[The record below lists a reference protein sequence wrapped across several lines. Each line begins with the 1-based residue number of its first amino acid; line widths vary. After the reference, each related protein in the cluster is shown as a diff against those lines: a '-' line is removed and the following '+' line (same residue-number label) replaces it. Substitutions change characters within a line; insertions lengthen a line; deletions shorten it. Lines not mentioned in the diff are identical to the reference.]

1 MNYEELLEKDL
12 QQIAQDDP
20 SQADRINDIIELINA
35 IYEIQGR

>member
-1 MNYEELLEKDL
+1 MDFEESLEKDL

-20 SQADRINDIIELINA
+20 SQADSINDIIELINA

>member
-1 MNYEELLEKDL
+1 MDFEESLEKDL

-20 SQADRINDIIELINA
+20 SQADMINDIKELINA